1 MSYIETPFNYT
12 GSKFKLLSQ
21 IIPELDK
28 SKSTFVDVF
37 TGGGSVYTN
46 VLDKYEKVIVN
57 DIISDLVKI
66 HKELLNNDDIVGKT
80 KSLCPGKKNP
90 EGYGV
95 LRDNYNNNPT
105 PEGLWSLM
113 LSATNNMM
121 RFNQKFKF
129 NQTYGDRGFSDSTQ
143 RKVNNFTEHIRK
155 FKDNLVYLSTEFENI
170 DIQSDMMIY
179 LDPPYGRIKNEDGT
193 IGKKQ
198 ISEAGYN
205 AFWKQEDDLKLYE
218 FIKKI
223 DSIGASFMVSGVL
236 HHDGK
241 TCWMLDKLIAD
252 GFKYKEIEYDY
263 NKVSRKGNKETTE
276 IIITNYYVEQ
286 N

>member
-1 MSYIETPFNYT
+1 MIETPFNYT
-12 GSKFKLLSQ
+12 GSKFKLLEQ
-21 IIPELDK
+21 LLPEFDTT
-28 SKSTFVDVF
+28 KSTFVDVF

-46 VLDKYEKVIVN
+46 VLDRYEKVIVN
-57 DIISDLVKI
+57 DIIADLIGI
-66 HKELLNNDDIVGKT
+66 HKGLIESDDIVNKT
-80 KSLCPGKKNP
+80 KLLCPGKGNP
-90 EGYGV
+90 VGFGT
-95 LRDNYNNNPT
+95 LRENYNSNPS
-105 PEGLWSLM
+105 PEGLWALM
-113 LSATNNMM
+113 LSSTNNMV
-121 RFNQKFKF
+121 RFNQNLKY
-129 NQTYGDRGFSDSTQ
+129 NQTFGKRSWNDSTQ

-155 FKDNLVYLSTEFENI
+155 FKDNLVYLSTQFENI
-170 DIQSDMMIY
+170 EIQSDMMIY

-205 AFWKQEDDLKLYE
+205 AFWKQEDDMKLYE

-241 TCWMLDKLIAD
+241 TCWMLDKLITD
-252 GFKYKEIEYDY
+252 GFKYKEIKYDY

-276 IIITNYYVEQ
+276 IIITNYVE
-286 N
+286 

>member
-155 FKDNLVYLSTEFENI
+155 FKDNLVYLSTPFENI

-276 IIITNYYVEQ
+276 IIITNYVEQ

>member
-1 MSYIETPFNYT
+1 MIETPFNYT
-12 GSKFKLLSQ
+12 GSKFKLLEQ
-21 IIPELDK
+21 LLPEFDK
-28 SKSTFVDVF
+28 TKSTFVDVF

-46 VLDKYEKVIVN
+46 VLDKYKSVIVN
-57 DIISDLVKI
+57 DIITDLIGI
-66 HKELLNNDDIVGKT
+66 HKGLLDSDNIISKT
-80 KSLCPGKKNP
+80 KSLCPGKGNP
-90 EGYGV
+90 VGFGT
-95 LRDNYNNNPT
+95 LRDNYNGNPS
-105 PEGLWSLM
+105 PEGLWALM
-113 LSATNNMM
+113 LSCTNNMM

-129 NQTYGDRGFSDSTQ
+129 NQTYGDRGFSDATQ

-155 FKDNLVYLSTEFENI
+155 FKDNLIYLSTQFENI

-179 LDPPYGRIKNEDGT
+179 LDPPYGRIKNDDGT

-205 AFWKQEDDLKLYE
+205 SFWLKDDDVKLYE

-236 HHDGK
+236 YHDGK

-252 GFKYKEIEYDY
+252 GFKYKEIKYDY

-276 IIITNYYVEQ
+276 IIITNYVEK

>member
-1 MSYIETPFNYT
+1 
-12 GSKFKLLSQ
+12 
-21 IIPELDK
+21 
-28 SKSTFVDVF
+28 
-37 TGGGSVYTN
+37 
-46 VLDKYEKVIVN
+46 
-57 DIISDLVKI
+57 
-66 HKELLNNDDIVGKT
+66 
-80 KSLCPGKKNP
+80 
-90 EGYGV
+90 
-95 LRDNYNNNPT
+95 
-105 PEGLWSLM
+105 M

-276 IIITNYYVEQ
+276 IIITNYVEQ

>member
-1 MSYIETPFNYT
+1 MKYIEGVMNYT
-12 GSKFKLLSQ
+12 GSKFKLLEQ
-21 IIPELDK
+21 ILIEMDT
-28 SKSTFVDVF
+28 SKKIFVDAF
-37 TGGGSVYTN
+37 CGSGSVYAN
-46 VLDKYEKVIVN
+46 VLDRYEKVIAN
-57 DIISDLVKI
+57 DIIIDLIGI
-66 HKELLNNDDIVGKT
+66 HKGLLESDDIVNKT
-80 KSLCPGKKNP
+80 KSLCPGKDNP
-90 EGYGV
+90 VGYGT
-95 LRDNYNNNPT
+95 LRDDYNDSPS
-105 PEGLWSLM
+105 PEGLWALM
-113 LSATNNMM
+113 LSCTNNMM

-129 NQTYGDRGFSDSTQ
+129 NQTYGDRGFSDATQ

-155 FKDNLVYLSTEFENI
+155 FKDNLVYLSTQFENI
-170 DIQSDMMIY
+170 EIESDMMIY

-205 AFWKQEDDLKLYE
+205 SFWLKDDDMKLYE

-252 GFKYKEIEYDY
+252 GFTYKEIEYDY

-276 IIITNYYVEQ
+276 IIITNYVEQ